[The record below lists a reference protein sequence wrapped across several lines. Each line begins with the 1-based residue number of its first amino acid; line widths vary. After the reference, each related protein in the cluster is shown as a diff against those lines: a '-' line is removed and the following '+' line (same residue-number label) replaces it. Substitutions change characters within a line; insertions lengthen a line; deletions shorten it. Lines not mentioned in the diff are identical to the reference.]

1 MVDLGV
7 TNRSRLALIC
17 SPEFRVFNNSRL
29 PENLSMF
36 SQYRIIFYS
45 IMRGNLTK
53 RSLFSK
59 YTQT

>member
-36 SQYRIIFYS
+36 SQYRIIFLVNYERKS
-45 IMRGNLTK
+45 YEK
-53 RSLFSK
+53 VLFSK

>member
-36 SQYRIIFYS
+36 SQYRIIFLFNYES
-45 IMRGNLTK
+45 K
-53 RSLFSK
+53 SYEKVLFSK